1 MENQKGGI
9 SGYLTMIIAR
19 TREGENGRA
28 YKSAIRKH
36 IARSELDEG
45 TGLKLGIIVARGLTA
60 LQANLRVT

>member
-1 MENQKGGI
+1 
-9 SGYLTMIIAR
+9 MIIAR

-28 YKSAIRKH
+28 YNTAISKH